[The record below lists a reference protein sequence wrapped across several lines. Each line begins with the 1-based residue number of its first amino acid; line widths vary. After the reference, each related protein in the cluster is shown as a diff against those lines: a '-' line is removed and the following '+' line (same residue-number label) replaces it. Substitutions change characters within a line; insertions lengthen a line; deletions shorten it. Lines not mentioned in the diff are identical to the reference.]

1 MARKMRR
8 NGKNA
13 VTNVRVI
20 DSDSGT
26 DGAYVDRCIS
36 TLQNSHSAIVVLCSD
51 YVTLNTSSA
60 VSGLVAGTL
69 SFANIRLMDEFAS
82 MAGQYDTFR
91 VRAIKYDVYDINQ
104 GNPATNAF
112 STFHD
117 VAQPGS
123 SFPPPPLAVTI
134 DGPDAKN
141 VPPGQG
147 RQAFYWRAK
156 GTLENEFQSTDVGGS
171 ADFGGLRYGFFGSQ
185 TSTAKFQI
193 ITRAI
198 VDFRGR
204 S

>member
-1 MARKMRR
+1 MRR

-13 VTNVRVI
+13 VTNVRVV
-20 DSDSGT
+20 DPDSGT

-36 TLQNSHSAIVVLCSD
+36 TLQNSHSAVVVLCSD
-51 YVTLNTSSA
+51 YVTLNTGSA

-69 SFANIRLMDEFAS
+69 SLANIRNMDEFAS
-82 MAGQYDTFR
+82 MAAQFETFR
-91 VRAIKYDVYDINQ
+91 VRAIKFDVYDINQ

-123 SFPPPPLAVTI
+123 SFTPPPLATTI

-141 VPPGQG
+141 VPPGLG
-147 RQAFYWRAK
+147 RQSFYWRAK
-156 GTLENEFQSTDVGGS
+156 GTLENEFQSTDVGAS
-171 ADFGGLRYGFFGSQ
+171 LDFGGLRYGFFGTQ
-185 TSTAKFQI
+185 TSTPKFQI